1 MDAFKKAVGL
11 FSFDSCFHVL
21 SLSMFHSL
29 PNSKI
34 LLDENSRVTKQ
45 RF

>member
-1 MDAFKKAVGL
+1 MDAFKRQLVY
-11 FSFDSCFHVL
+11 SVFDSCFHVL

-34 LLDENSRVTKQ
+34 LLA
-45 RF
+45 

>member
-1 MDAFKKAVGL
+1 MDAFKRQLVY
-11 FSFDSCFHVL
+11 SVL
-21 SLSMFHSL
+21 TPVFMSSLSMFHSL

-34 LLDENSRVTKQ
+34 LLDENSRVVTMQ

>member
-1 MDAFKKAVGL
+1 MDAFKRQLVYTVL
-11 FSFDSCFHVL
+11 TPVFIL

-34 LLDENSRVTKQ
+34 LLV
-45 RF
+45 

>member
-1 MDAFKKAVGL
+1 MDAFKRAVGL
-11 FSFDSCFHVL
+11 LSFDSCFHVL